1 MLSRLPMIV
10 CVAILCL
17 FVSTLV
23 EAQKPAKTVKS
34 HSWADDCTYEKETI
48 VCSVKENSPQ
58 AIGPLQV
65 PNSSVVVIRVTN
77 KSPFDDCTL
86 GDIKTAEIKPPD
98 PIVTILQLLT
108 KGISGAALPSSFK
121 DPGETV
127 RGKPPADRTAAD
139 NLYMDLKK
147 MQKTIEDE
155 IADAGKLISKN
166 VAAVQNADKLFSN
179 PPRTR
184 GDYDASA
191 TADRVSVGDLRQ
203 SLNDLLVEGE
213 PSVES
218 ETLHL
223 GILRDRLK
231 DILSKVAQGTD
242 IDTIPADEALFDN
255 VSGKIAALK
264 ANYDAVSAAHTQFRG
279 LLTFFDQVDA
289 LVKAAGKNPFEKDV
303 PILPFVQQTAT
314 TSVSCSNGF
323 SKKATSPQIPVTV
336 MYQKDPRLSVSV
348 GPLLSTI
355 EKQKLGTTAISTG
368 VDSSGKPTFKS
379 VFAVVDHAPVQVV
392 PFAFLNY
399 RLHDF
404 SDKKNPAKKKS
415 ISLNASLGVGVNPN
429 SGTNEPEFFV
439 GPSIG
444 FKKLMVQFGDHI
456 GRFQEGFTGG
466 FNIGDTVPANF
477 PSTLPIHK
485 VYRNGFGIAL
495 SYRLPL

>member
-1 MLSRLPMIV
+1 MPSRLPMFG
-10 CVAILCL
+10 CVAVVCL
-17 FVSTLV
+17 FVSTTM
-23 EAQKPAKTVKS
+23 EAQTPAKTAKN
-34 HSWADDCTYEKETI
+34 HSWADDCTYEKDKI
-48 VCSVKENSPQ
+48 VCSVKEDSPL
-58 AIGPLQV
+58 AVGPLQV

-108 KGISGAALPSSFK
+108 KAISGGALPSTFK

-127 RGKPPADRTAAD
+127 KSKSPADRTPAD
-139 NLYMDLKK
+139 NLYLDLRK
-147 MQKTIEDE
+147 MQKNIEDE
-155 IADAGKLISKN
+155 ITDAGKLVLRNST
-166 VAAVQNADKLFSN
+166 AAQNADKLFSN
-179 PPRTR
+179 PPRTKA
-184 GDYDASA
+184 DYDAPGTA
-191 TADRVSVGDLRQ
+191 TRISVGDLRQ
-203 SLNDLLVEGE
+203 TLNDLLSEGE
-213 PSVES
+213 PSLES
-218 ETLHL
+218 ETIHQ

-231 DILSKVAQGTD
+231 EILTKVPQGTD
-242 IDTIPADEALFDN
+242 IDTIPADEALFDS
-255 VSGKIAALK
+255 VSGKIAGLK
-264 ANYDAVSAAHTQFRG
+264 ANYDAVSAAHTQFRA

-289 LVKAAGKNPFEKDV
+289 LVATGKNTFQKDL
-303 PILPFVQQTAT
+303 PILPFMQQTAT
-314 TSVSCSNGF
+314 TSVSCSNSF

-399 RLHDF
+399 RLLDF
-404 SDKKNPAKKKS
+404 SDKQNPAKKKPVS
-415 ISLNASLGVGVNPN
+415 VNASVGVGVNPN
-429 SGTNEPEFFV
+429 SGTNEPDFFI

-444 FKKLMVQFGDHI
+444 FKKLMIQLGDHI
-456 GRFQEGFTGG
+456 GRFQDGFTGG
-466 FNIGDTVPANF
+466 FNIGDTVPASF